1 MSLFGVKL
9 LDPDLNY
16 LVQRWPSKVFLY
28 SVLAS
33 ISATMYRTMAA
44 DDCTLAVRGCHQK
57 LLFLEQPLGHNS
69 LLNARECSHCGR
81 RGLTSTQPIAVSE
94 GTQTPSEEFTKR
106 TVRRGSF

>member
-44 DDCTLAVRGCHQK
+44 DDCTLAV
-57 LLFLEQPLGHNS
+57 
-69 LLNARECSHCGR
+69 
-81 RGLTSTQPIAVSE
+81 
-94 GTQTPSEEFTKR
+94 
-106 TVRRGSF
+106 